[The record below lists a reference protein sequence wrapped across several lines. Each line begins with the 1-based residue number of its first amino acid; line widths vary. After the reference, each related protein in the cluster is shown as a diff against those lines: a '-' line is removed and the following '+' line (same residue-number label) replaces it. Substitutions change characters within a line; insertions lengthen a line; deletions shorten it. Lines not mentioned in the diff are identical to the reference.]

1 MESLDGYGLSTRGAE
16 NVAAIWPLIVNA
28 VKEREK
34 QYTAHSSI
42 DMSTSENWLLRHEL
56 MQHYKQAI
64 QNNLCGR
71 HLSYPDGLNGDSGL
85 LGALVQ
91 FINSHFSPFSQVEKE
106 HVSIAPGAAFALDA
120 LLYNICEPG
129 DGLLVPT
136 PCWNGF
142 DWLLNVR
149 SSVKPV
155 FVLIDNLDDVFTS
168 KVITALE
175 DTWSKSLVPIKGLLL
190 TNPQNPLG
198 QCYPTEL
205 ITSIVRFCDERNI
218 HFISDEIY
226 GMSIFPNED
235 IPNPVPFVSIL
246 NIDIKGMGFDLSR
259 VHMIWS
265 TSKDLGSSGL
275 RVGCCVTQAN
285 KPLATGIALAS
296 NTQTSSLAAIATAG
310 LLNSPDL
317 PQLFRLNAK
326 RLSEAYL
333 LLTAMLK
340 KHSIQYIPANQTPFL
355 FARLVPDA
363 RTWEEEAEFGQICKN
378 AGVAI
383 SNGKSYHLPECEKGW
398 ARLNFAIEPASLIEA
413 LKRLDSVLTV
423 SQDDQAKKEGN
434 KAMAHEG
441 AVLSASI
448 VSETS

>member
-16 NVAAIWPLIVNA
+16 NVAAIWPRIVNA

-34 QYTAHSSI
+34 QYTAGSSI
-42 DMSTSENWLLRHEL
+42 DMSTSENWLLRDEL

-64 QNNLCGR
+64 QDNLCAR

-85 LGALVQ
+85 LDALVQ
-91 FINSHFSPFSQVEKE
+91 FLNSHFSPLIPVEKAQ
-106 HVSIAPGAAFALDA
+106 VSIAPGAAFALDA

-155 FVLIDNLDDVFTS
+155 FVPIDSLGDVFTS
-168 KVITALE
+168 KVIVALE
-175 DTWSKSLVPIKGLLL
+175 DALSKSPIPIKGLLF

-205 ITSIVRFCDERNI
+205 IAGIVRFCVERKL

-226 GMSIFPNED
+226 GMSIFPNPD
-235 IPNPVPFVSIL
+235 IPHPVPFVSIL
-246 NIDIKGMGFDLSR
+246 NIDIQGMGCDLSR

-310 LLNSPDL
+310 LLSSPDL
-317 PQLFRLNAK
+317 PQLFELNAK

-333 LLTAMLK
+333 LLTVVLK
-340 KHSIQYIPANQTPFL
+340 KHGIQYIPANQTPFL

-363 RTWEEEAEFGQICKN
+363 QTWEEEAEFGQMCKD

-398 ARLNFAIEPASLIEA
+398 ARLNFAIEPASLAEA

-423 SQDDQAKKEGN
+423 SKDDQVKEAGN
-434 KAMAHEG
+434 TATAHKDI
-441 AVLSASI
+441 VLLAPM
-448 VSETS
+448 VSEMA

>member
-16 NVAAIWPLIVNA
+16 NVAAIWPRIVNA

-34 QYTAHSSI
+34 QYTAGSNI
-42 DMSTSENWLLRHEL
+42 DMSTSENWLLRDEL

-64 QNNLCGR
+64 QDNLYSR

-85 LGALVQ
+85 LDALVQ
-91 FINSHFSPFSQVEKE
+91 FLNSRFSPLIPVEKE

-155 FVLIDNLDDVFTS
+155 FVPIDNLDDVFTS
-168 KVITALE
+168 KVIASLE
-175 DTWSKSLVPIKGLLL
+175 DTLSKSTIPIKGLLF

-198 QCYPTEL
+198 QCYSTEL
-205 ITSIVRFCDERNI
+205 ITSIVRFCDEKKI

-226 GMSIFPNED
+226 GMSIFPNPD
-235 IPNPVPFVSIL
+235 IPNPVPFVSIMS
-246 NIDIKGMGFDLSR
+246 IDIKAMGFDLSR

-265 TSKDLGSSGL
+265 ISKDLGSSGL
-275 RVGCCVTQAN
+275 RVAN

-317 PQLFRLNAK
+317 PQLFEINAK
-326 RLSEAYL
+326 RLSEAYM
-333 LLTAMLK
+333 LLTAVLK
-340 KHSIQYIPANQTPFL
+340 KHSVQYIPANQTPFL
-355 FARLVPDA
+355 FARLVPNA
-363 RTWEEEAEFGQICKN
+363 KTWEEEAEFGQMCKD
-378 AGVAI
+378 AGLAI

-398 ARLNFAIEPASLIEA
+398 ARLNFAIEPASLAEA
-413 LKRLDSVLTV
+413 LKRLDAVLTLSKNDKV
-423 SQDDQAKKEGN
+423 TEAGN
-434 KAMAHEG
+434 TAATHKDP
-441 AVLSASI
+441 VLSAPI
-448 VSETS
+448 VSEMS